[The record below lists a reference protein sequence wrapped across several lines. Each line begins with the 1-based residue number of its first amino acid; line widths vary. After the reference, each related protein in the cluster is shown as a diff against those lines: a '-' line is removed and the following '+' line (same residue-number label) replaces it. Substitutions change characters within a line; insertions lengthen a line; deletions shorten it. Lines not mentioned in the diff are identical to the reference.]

1 MFTQPAV
8 PYGYAVLEPAVSERI
23 SPFQHRSH
31 P

>member
-8 PYGYAVLEPAVSERI
+8 PYGYDAPEQAISERI
-23 SPFQHRSH
+23 SPFKNRSH